1 MSAAASW
8 SYTSTATHWPRL
20 SLDDWTRVATYGPP
34 VKFACDYSAEATR
47 MTDVNGQEFTS
58 RQILHTERSSIQ
70 PGDFVLIGAS
80 AVADPV
86 AAGAFE
92 VRAVTRFADTFQN
105 AADDY
110 KVAT

>member
-20 SLDDWTRVATYGPP
+20 SLDDWTRVATFGPP
-34 VKFACDYSAEATR
+34 VQFACDYSAEATR
-47 MTDVNGQEFTS
+47 MTDAQGQEFTS

-70 PGDFVLIGAS
+70 PGDFVLIGVS
-80 AVADPV
+80 AVVDPV